1 MELRHLRYFV
11 AVAES
16 RHFGRAA
23 ERLHMA
29 QPPLSQAI
37 RQLEADLGAELL
49 TRTTRRVGLTGAGEV
64 FYDDALR
71 ILQSV
76 DDTAR
81 RVRRIA
87 EGAHGLLRIGL
98 TGSASYRQLPRIAG
112 IVRRELPGVAFEVHA
127 EMLTPAQE
135 VALLESSLDIGVL
148 RPPTREEGVAHRTIA
163 REPLV
168 AALPSGHWLAE
179 ESEIDVAD
187 LAAEPFVLYSAASR
201 SVVNDAVLRSCLAVG
216 FYPHRAEEV
225 GETSTLLGL
234 VAGGLGVALVPDSV
248 RAVALDGVVLTPVR
262 NAQTVDLALAWR
274 ADDPSP
280 LVANLLTTLEDND
293 VFLSHH
299 ARAAGSAE
307 PAQGGDT
314 TEDVHEDHRG

>member
-11 AVAES
+11 AVAEA

-49 TRTTRRVGLTGAGEV
+49 SRTTRRVGLTEAGEV

-71 ILQSV
+71 ILRYV
-76 DDTAR
+76 EDTSR

-87 EGAHGLLRIGL
+87 DGAHGLVRIGV
-98 TGSASYRQLPRIAG
+98 TGSASYHQLPRIAG
-112 IVRRELPGVAFEVHA
+112 IIRRELTGVALEVHA

-135 VALLESSLDIGVL
+135 SALLESSLDIGVL

-168 AALPSGHWLAE
+168 AALPSEHRLAAE
-179 ESEIDVAD
+179 PAIDVAE

-201 SVVNDAVLRSCLAVG
+201 SVVNDAVVRSCLAEG

-248 RAVALDGVVLTPVR
+248 RAVALDGVVFTPVR
-262 NAQTVDLALAWR
+262 QPQTVDLALAWR

-280 LVANLLTTLEDND
+280 LVANLLRTLEDNG
-293 VFLSHH
+293 VFL
-299 ARAAGSAE
+299 APDQPRAAAGTDARRGSA
-307 PAQGGDT
+307 
-314 TEDVHEDHRG
+314 

>member
-11 AVAES
+11 AVAEA

-49 TRTTRRVGLTGAGEV
+49 TRTTRRVGLTEAGEV
-64 FYDDALR
+64 FHDDALR
-71 ILQSV
+71 ILSSV

-87 EGAHGLLRIGL
+87 EGAHGLVRIGL
-98 TGSASYRQLPRIAG
+98 TGSASYAHLPRIAG
-112 IVRRELPGVAFEVHA
+112 IIRRELPGVALEVHA

-135 VALLESSLDIGVL
+135 SALLESSLDIGVL
-148 RPPTREEGVAHRTIA
+148 RPPTREAGITHRTLA

-168 AALPSGHWLAE
+168 AALPAGHRLAAE
-179 ESEIDVAD
+179 PAVDVAD
-187 LAAEPFVLYSAASR
+187 LAAEPFVLYSAAAG
-201 SVVNDAVLRSCLAVG
+201 SVVNDAVVRSCLAVG
-216 FYPHRAEEV
+216 FYPRRAEEV

-234 VAGGLGVALVPDSV
+234 VAGGLGVALVPESV
-248 RAVALDGVVLTPVR
+248 RAVSLEGVVLAPVR
-262 NAQTVDLALAWR
+262 DPQTVDLALAWR

-280 LVANLLTTLEDND
+280 LVANLLTTLEDNG
-293 VFLSHH
+293 VFPEVP
-299 ARAAGSAE
+299 E
-307 PAQGGDT
+307 PADEREGT
-314 TEDVHEDHRG
+314 P